1 MSSRAGLRQAEA
13 SILPSVSWVAKGQQP
28 LEPGWSHVG
37 TILHGG
43 LRQWLCVC
51 AHSRG
56 PDLGMSLPGQTRG
69 HLREWVGQADSTFSY
84 EL

>member
-1 MSSRAGLRQAEA
+1 M
-13 SILPSVSWVAKGQQP
+13 
-28 LEPGWSHVG
+28 G